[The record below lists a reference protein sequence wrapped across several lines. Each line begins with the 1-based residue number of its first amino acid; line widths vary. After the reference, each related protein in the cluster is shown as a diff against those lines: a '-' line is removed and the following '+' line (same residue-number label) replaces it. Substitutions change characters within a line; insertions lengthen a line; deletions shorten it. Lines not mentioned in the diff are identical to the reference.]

1 MLSLGLFLLAAAAAS
16 SPENR
21 PAAPDQPGVKE
32 EVVVTAERGPEPR
45 EQIPA
50 AVSVLTREEIDR
62 LPAENLSELL
72 DFLPGF
78 HVLFPEEY
86 GNPPIVSSRGFF
98 GGGEAEY
105 VQLLIDGVPVSDLE
119 SGLADWRRIR
129 SADIERIE
137 ALRGPASSLYGDTA
151 LGGVVQIFTRSAGQ
165 LPAGSLALSGGSF
178 ATRSADFTL
187 RRGLGALDLGLGAT
201 ASRSDGFRE
210 HSQTDQQ
217 ALDLSVGRSVGAG
230 VWRLTLSGSSRER
243 EDPGPRTLEE
253 LRTDRFGSD
262 ALFRFDREETER
274 GRMSLS
280 YRHESPALDYTALI
294 YGTLRE
300 TSLLRTLLIAAG
312 VGDRAWRDLSSESV
326 GGTLQGERTLS
337 LFGRASE
344 LRAGLDLARESLDAA
359 YRPVADDGS
368 RGTEVASESGRRD
381 RLALFLSHGWHL
393 SARVRL
399 TTGARWDRIADDFGA
414 ASRSRQE
421 AWSPRLGLNWR
432 LGSLGASPLVLFAQ
446 VSRAFKAPTLDQ
458 LFDPRPFPDFAGG
471 SFTISNPNLKP
482 QKAETIEAGV
492 SRLADALS
500 FELVAYRTEVRDEI
514 DFDPATFQYRNIGKS
529 RHVGIEASTR
539 LFGRGPFSPSLSYEW
554 TRVEPLEGDDRGTQ
568 LKNIPEHLVRAGLG
582 AALPASLQAEVH
594 YTWMGGRFLDDPNR
608 IPLADAS
615 VLDLRLQ
622 RAFGGVRV
630 RLDLLNLTDEE
641 YEQFGFALP
650 DFTGGVAAYYLPGA
664 GFAARAGIDWGF

>member
-1 MLSLGLFLLAAAAAS
+1 
-16 SPENR
+16 
-21 PAAPDQPGVKE
+21 
-32 EVVVTAERGPEPR
+32 
-45 EQIPA
+45 
-50 AVSVLTREEIDR
+50 
-62 LPAENLSELL
+62 
-72 DFLPGF
+72 
-78 HVLFPEEY
+78 
-86 GNPPIVSSRGFF
+86 
-98 GGGEAEY
+98 
-105 VQLLIDGVPVSDLE
+105 
-119 SGLADWRRIR
+119 
-129 SADIERIE
+129 
-137 ALRGPASSLYGDTA
+137 
-151 LGGVVQIFTRSAGQ
+151 
-165 LPAGSLALSGGSF
+165 
-178 ATRSADFTL
+178 
-187 RRGLGALDLGLGAT
+187 
-201 ASRSDGFRE
+201 
-210 HSQTDQQ
+210 
-217 ALDLSVGRSVGAG
+217 
-230 VWRLTLSGSSRER
+230 
-243 EDPGPRTLEE
+243 
-253 LRTDRFGSD
+253 
-262 ALFRFDREETER
+262 
-274 GRMSLS
+274 
-280 YRHESPALDYTALI
+280 
-294 YGTLRE
+294 
-300 TSLLRTLLIAAG
+300 
-312 VGDRAWRDLSSESV
+312 
-326 GGTLQGERTLS
+326 
-337 LFGRASE
+337 
-344 LRAGLDLARESLDAA
+344 
-359 YRPVADDGS
+359 
-368 RGTEVASESGRRD
+368 
-381 RLALFLSHGWHL
+381 
-393 SARVRL
+393 VRL
-399 TTGARWDRIADDFGA
+399 TTGVRWDRIADDFGA